1 VGRRRSRV
9 AGTPPGSRGPQRPT
23 AGAPGSSLSSPPP
36 SPPAGGDDPLDS
48 GDQVQT
54 LGQALG
60 EIARRGFSADD
71 GEPGAADD
79 VDEVGR
85 PIVTR
90 AEREFQEE
98 GRDLFV
104 PVSVVVSLVGYAA
117 TFLLAMWDEG
127 VDLDKLAGNP

>member
-1 VGRRRSRV
+1 
-9 AGTPPGSRGPQRPT
+9 
-23 AGAPGSSLSSPPP
+23 
-36 SPPAGGDDPLDS
+36 
-48 GDQVQT
+48 
-54 LGQALG
+54 
-60 EIARRGFSADD
+60 
-71 GEPGAADD
+71 

-104 PVSVVVSLVGYAA
+104 PVAVVVSLVGYAA